1 MLDKSLNYLIPNKVK
16 DLTRL
21 GNNRDA
27 GYVVPISSLKNCNFM
42 VSFGMAENFSMER
55 DFLKFNSQNEIHMYD
70 HTINNN
76 YFYNRIYKSIKR
88 LFYLKSSPKNILKKT
103 QHIFKYVQINKER
116 FIHIKKKVAL
126 KNNDNVID
134 IENIFSN
141 LKSNNIILKIDIENY
156 EYKVLENIMKY
167 KDIIKMIIIE
177 FHELDNRR
185 NEFLSLM
192 LNIQKHFYIIHLH
205 GNNISGYCKDKLP
218 KTLEITFAN
227 KNIKSLN
234 LKESISYPI
243 KNLDFPNH
251 PYMDDI
257 SISFTS

>member
-1 MLDKSLNYLIPNKVK
+1 MLDKSFNFLKPYEVNDLIRLGRNEDGGYIVSESIIKSSNYL
-16 DLTRL
+16 L
-21 GNNRDA
+21 A
-27 GYVVPISSLKNCNFM
+27 
-42 VSFGMAENFSMER
+42 FGMGADWSFEE
-55 DFLKFNSQNEIHMYD
+55 DFLKLNKNNKVEIYD
-70 HTINNN
+70 HTVD
-76 YFYNRIYKSIKR
+76 FLFFFKRLYKSIKR

-103 QHIFKYVQINKER
+103 QHILKYVQINKDS

-192 LNIQKHFYIIHLH
+192 LNIQKYFYIIHLH

-234 LKESISYPI
+234 LKESMSYPI

>member
-88 LFYLKSSPKNILKKT
+88 LFYFKSSFKN
-103 QHIFKYVQINKER
+103 
-116 FIHIKKKVAL
+116 IKKKFQDL
-126 KNNDNVID
+126 EDYK
-134 IENIFSN
+134 
-141 LKSNNIILKIDIENY
+141 NIIKTKIS
-156 EYKVLENIMKY
+156 M
-167 KDIIKMIIIE
+167 
-177 FHELDNRR
+177 
-185 NEFLSLM
+185 
-192 LNIQKHFYIIHLH
+192 
-205 GNNISGYCKDKLP
+205 
-218 KTLEITFAN
+218 A
-227 KNIKSLN
+227 KS
-234 LKESISYPI
+234 
-243 KNLDFPNH
+243 
-251 PYMDDI
+251 
-257 SISFTS
+257 